1 MARGWKTVSRAA
13 SLILAVLLLGSV
25 AATAPVLAAGTTIE
39 FWHCEV
45 EQARQDTTNALL
57 AEFQAANPGIVV
69 KVQAIEENDMRTKL
83 TTAQAARR
91 LPNLVSLSSELILR
105 LGNAG
110 LLDTKAAAEVIDG
123 FGRKD
128 FYAGALGFVSTP
140 EGGHY
145 AVPYTGWVQGIW
157 YRKDWFEAKGLAA
170 PTTWE
175 AILAAAKA
183 FNAPNDRVYGI
194 IIGTS
199 KDLYAE
205 QVFTQFALSNRA
217 YLFSAD
223 GKVTFNTP
231 EMVEALRFYKDL
243 ANYTPPGPESWR
255 EARDLYLNGTC
266 AMMFY
271 STFIM
276 DDIGIE
282 RTGFKGAIVRD
293 LVKKTGFAP
302 FVKHAVPA
310 SFGAV
315 SAFGITSTS
324 SQEQVEACK
333 KLIRFLMTKEDYI
346 KLMHM
351 APGGFNPVLKSVAKS
366 PEFLEEPVLKAWG
379 DTYRTI
385 AEGLDSIQTFALRE
399 GRIFPDYGNI
409 SAQFII
415 GEALYNLTEK
425 NWTPEETAEWAQKKM
440 EQTVK

>member
-1 MARGWKTVSRAA
+1 MARSSWTVSRA
-13 SLILAVLLLGSV
+13 LWLTLAVILVG
-25 AATAPVLAAGTTIE
+25 AAMTTLPVLAATTIE

-45 EQARQDTTNALL
+45 EQNRQDTINSLVAK
-57 AEFQAANPGIVV
+57 FQEANPGIIV
-69 KVQAIEENDMRTKL
+69 KVQAAEENDMRTKL
-83 TTAQAARR
+83 TTAQAARK

-105 LGNAG
+105 LGNAN
-110 LLDTKAAAEVIDG
+110 LLDKKAAAEVIDG
-123 FGRKD
+123 FGRSE
-128 FYAGALGFVSTP
+128 FYAGALGFVASP

-157 YRKDWFEAKGLAA
+157 YRKDWFDAKGLAA
-170 PTTWE
+170 PTTWD
-175 AILAAAKA
+175 AILAAAKT
-183 FNAPNDRVYGI
+183 FNAPNDRVYGL
-194 IIGTS
+194 IIGTA

-205 QVFTQFALSNRA
+205 QVFTQFALSNKA
-217 YLFSAD
+217 FLFSAD

-231 EMVEALRFYKDL
+231 EMIETLKYYKEL
-243 ANYTPPGPESWR
+243 ANYTPPGPETWR

-302 FVKHAVPA
+302 YVQRAVPA
-310 SFGAV
+310 SFGAI

-324 SQEQVEACK
+324 APEQVEACK
-333 KLIRFLMTKEDYI
+333 KLIRFLMTKDNYI
-346 KLMHM
+346 KFMHM
-351 APGGFNPVLKSVAKS
+351 SPGGFNPVLKSVAAS
-366 PEFLEEPVLKAWG
+366 PEYLEEPVLKAWG
-379 DTYRTI
+379 ETYKTI
-385 AEGLDSIQTFALRE
+385 AQGLDSIQTFALRE

-409 SAQFII
+409 SAQLII

-425 NWTPEETAEWAQKKM
+425 NWTPEQTAEWAQKRM
-440 EQTVK
+440 EQTVKQ